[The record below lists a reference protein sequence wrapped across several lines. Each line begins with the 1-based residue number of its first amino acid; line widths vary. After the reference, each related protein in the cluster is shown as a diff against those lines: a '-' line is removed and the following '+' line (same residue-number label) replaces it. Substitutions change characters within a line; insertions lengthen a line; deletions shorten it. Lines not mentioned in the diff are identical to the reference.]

1 MGSAQKGE
9 AMSRHTLDMKVY
21 GDIKL
26 YAGTGS
32 PGLAH
37 KISEYLDSPLRD
49 REVIEFPNENLFI
62 KLNGSVRGQDVY
74 VIQTTSSP
82 VHNNLM
88 ELLIMIQTLRLDS
101 AARITAV
108 VPYLCYGRS
117 DKKDQPRVPITA
129 RLVADLI
136 EVAGADRYMTL
147 DPHAG
152 QVQGFFSIP
161 GDVLTASHML
171 TEHINKTLRSQLNDP
186 VVVAVDLGFAKK
198 GRNYAADLDTPI
210 AFIEKRRTGND
221 ANAEALTLIGDVKD
235 RDVIIVDD
243 EVDTGGSIAQAVNL
257 VLQNGARDVYLSFI
271 HAILSSEGAERLAS
285 LPIKHIITTDTV
297 PIPKDKMEYL
307 KNKITILSVASL
319 LGEVIRRAHEGRS
332 VGEMFN
338 E

>member
-1 MGSAQKGE
+1 MESKE
-9 AMSRHTLDMKVY
+9 NKMHHEIKMY

-26 YAGTGS
+26 YAGTGA
-32 PGLAH
+32 PELAQKIADYLEQ
-37 KISEYLDSPLRD
+37 KISP
-49 REVIEFPNENLFI
+49 REIIQFPNENIFI
-62 KLNGSVRGQDVY
+62 RLQDSARGQDVY

-82 VHNNLM
+82 VHYNLM
-88 ELLIMIQTLRLDS
+88 ELLIMIQTVRLDS

-129 RLVADLI
+129 RLVADMLEI
-136 EVAGADRYMTL
+136 AGADRYMTF

-161 GDVLTASHML
+161 GDVLTASHMIS
-171 TEHINKTLRSQLNDP
+171 EHIKRNLLPEMKNP
-186 VVVAVDLGFAKK
+186 VVVATDLGFAKK
-198 GRNYAADLDTPI
+198 GRNYALDMDVPI

-221 ANAEALTLIGDVKD
+221 AHAEALSLIGDVKD
-235 RDVIIVDD
+235 RDVIMVDD
-243 EVDTGGSIAQAVNL
+243 EVDTGGSVSQAVK
-257 VLQNGARDVYLSFI
+257 VVKQYGARDVYLAFI
-271 HAILSSEGAERLAS
+271 HPIFSRNATERLAA
-285 LPIKHIITTDTV
+285 LPIKQIITTDTV
-297 PIPKDKMEYL
+297 AIPEEKMKALEGR
-307 KNKITILSVASL
+307 ITILSIASL

>member
-1 MGSAQKGE
+1 MTQHMHHEMKMYGE
-9 AMSRHTLDMKVY
+9 
-21 GDIKL
+21 IKL
-26 YAGTGS
+26 YAGSGS
-32 PGLAH
+32 PELAQ
-37 KISEYLDSPLRD
+37 KIADYLEQKLSP
-49 REVIEFPNENLFI
+49 REVILFPNENIFI
-62 KLNGSVRGQDVY
+62 KLNSSTRGQDVY

-82 VHNNLM
+82 VHYNLM
-88 ELLIMIQTLRLDS
+88 ELLIMIQTVRLDS

-129 RLVADLI
+129 RLVADMI
-136 EVAGADRYMTL
+136 ESAGADRYMTF

-152 QVQGFFSIP
+152 QIQGFFSIP
-161 GDVLTASHML
+161 GDVLTASHMIS
-171 TEHINKTLRSQLNDP
+171 EHIRDNLLDTMKDP
-186 VVVAVDLGFAKK
+186 VVVATDLGFAKK
-198 GRNYAADLDTPI
+198 GRNYALDLDLPI

-221 ANAEALTLIGDVKD
+221 AKAEALTLIGDVHK

-243 EVDTGGSIAQAVNL
+243 EVDTGGSIAQAVKVVND
-257 VLQNGARDVYLSFI
+257 NGARDVYLAFI
-271 HAILSSEGAERLAS
+271 HPIFSSDAVQRLAD

-297 PIPKDKMEYL
+297 AIPEEKMKQLEGRV
-307 KNKITILSVASL
+307 TIVSIASM

>member
-1 MGSAQKGE
+1 MH
-9 AMSRHTLDMKVY
+9 HTHNMKVY

-32 PGLAH
+32 PELAG
-37 KISEYLDSPLRD
+37 KISKYLDSPLRE

-62 KLNGSVRGQDVY
+62 KLNSSVRGQDVY
-74 VIQTTSSP
+74 VIQTTSTP
-82 VHNNLM
+82 VHRNLM

-129 RLVADLI
+129 RLVADMI

-161 GDVLTASHML
+161 GDVLTASSLL
-171 TEHINKTLRSQLNDP
+171 TDHINATIRPHLKDP

-198 GRNYAADLDTPI
+198 GRNYAADLNTPI
-210 AFIEKRRTGND
+210 AFIEKRRTAND
-221 ANAEALTLIGDVKD
+221 ANAEALTLIGEVKD

-243 EVDTGGSIAQAVNL
+243 EVDTGGSIAQAVSL
-257 VLQNGARDVYLSFI
+257 VKKQGARDVYLSFI
-271 HAILSSEGAERLAS
+271 HPILSNEGAERLVS

-297 PIPKDKMEYL
+297 PIPAAKMKILKDRV
-307 KNKITILSVASL
+307 TILSVAEM